1 MEFLVLVKP
10 GPAPPPVE
18 LVRSAQEWIDGR
30 LSDGT
35 IKCSYAFV
43 GGGGFSV
50 TEADSHEE
58 MMDELLDYP
67 LTPFVEYEVRPLVGL
82 NHAFERYVELVEK
95 ITAQMAAQGT

>member
-1 MEFLVLVKP
+1 MEFLVLTKP

-18 LVRSAQEWIDGR
+18 LVRSAQAWLDAK

-50 TEADSHEE
+50 SQADSHEK

-82 NHAFERYVELVEK
+82 NHAFDRYIALVEHM
-95 ITAQMAAQGT
+95 TAQMAGQAG